1 MYRPIG
7 LAPLATPT
15 IAAGTGSSYADRR
28 RAAAE
33 RLLLAESLSTRLE
46 AAVCTDPA
54 ARDGAPI
61 DADGTLR
68 ACVRAL
74 VPLAHRTPSFEAL
87 VSLGPDHEWAA
98 RVAHG
103 PNGPSVELVR
113 GPGRAVVAVAVAHE
127 PTAPENQIASELAA
141 LLWTGVLTER

>member
-1 MYRPIG
+1 VYRPIG
-7 LAPLATPT
+7 LAP
-15 IAAGTGSSYADRR
+15 AGTSTINAGRGSGYADRR
-28 RAAAE
+28 RAAAD